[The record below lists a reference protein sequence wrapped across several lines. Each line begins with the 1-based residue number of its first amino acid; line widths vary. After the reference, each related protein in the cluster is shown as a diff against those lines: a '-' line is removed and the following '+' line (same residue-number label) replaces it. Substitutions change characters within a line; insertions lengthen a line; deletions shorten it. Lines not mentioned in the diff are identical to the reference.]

1 MSAINVTSVQVL
13 DNPQMFSSPLQFEI
27 QYECLQDLRHD
38 LEWKLTYV
46 GSAEDDEY
54 DQVLDTVLVGPVVRG
69 AYKFVFQANPPDVSK
84 IPAEDILGVTVLL
97 VTCSYNNEEF
107 IRVGYY
113 VNNEYAD
120 EELRED
126 PPSQPRLDRVMRNI
140 LADKPRVTR
149 FPCDFDAQAIPGM
162 ENVASEDAMMGDEN
176 QEVQQGGMGVDF
188 SKDQAGFF
196 QQQQAPGQTQ
206 GLW

>member
-1 MSAINVTSVQVL
+1 
-13 DNPQMFSSPLQFEI
+13 
-27 QYECLQDLRHD
+27 

-46 GSAEDDEY
+46 GSAEDDKC

-84 IPAEDILGVTVLL
+84 IPQEDILGVTVLL
-97 VTCSYNNEEF
+97 VTCSYNNQEF

-126 PPSQPRLDRVMRNI
+126 PPAQPRIDRVMRNI
-140 LADKPRVTR
+140 LAEKPRVTR
-149 FPCDFDAQAIPGM
+149 FPCEFDSQAIAGM
-162 ENVASEDAMMGDEN
+162 ESQGAMDDMMMGDEN
-176 QEVQQGGMGVDF
+176 APVATAMPGVDF
-188 SKDQAGFF
+188 SKEQAGFF
-196 QQQQAPGQTQ
+196 QSTQAQT
-206 GLW
+206 GMW

>member
-1 MSAINVTSVQVL
+1 VRVVVWMWTDEMCFAR
-13 DNPQMFSSPLQFEI
+13 E
-27 QYECLQDLRHD
+27 D

-54 DQVLDTVLVGPVVRG
+54 DQILDTVLVGPVVRG
-69 AYKFVFQANPPDVSK
+69 TYKFVFQANPPDVSK
-84 IPAEDILGVTVLL
+84 IPQEDILGVTVLL

-126 PPSQPRLDRVMRNI
+126 PPSQPRIDRIVRNI

-149 FPCDFDAQAIPGM
+149 FPCDFDAQAIPGI
-162 ENVASEDAMMGDEN
+162 ASGDAGSEDAMMGDEN
-176 QEVQQGGMGVDF
+176 QEVPGTIGVDF
-188 SKDQAGFF
+188 SKEQVGGGFF
-196 QQQQAPGQTQ
+196 QQQAPGQMQ

>member
-1 MSAINVTSVQVL
+1 MRLKTDGKETVHPA
-13 DNPQMFSSPLQFEI
+13 
-27 QYECLQDLRHD
+27 D

-46 GSAEDDEY
+46 GSAEDDKC

-84 IPAEDILGVTVLL
+84 IPQEDILGVTVLL
-97 VTCSYNNEEF
+97 VTCSYNNQEF

-120 EELRED
+120 EELREN
-126 PPSQPRLDRVMRNI
+126 PPAQLRMDKIVRNI
-140 LADKPRVTR
+140 LAEKPRVTR
-149 FPCDFDAQAIPGM
+149 FPCDFDSQSIPGI
-162 ENVASEDAMMGDEN
+162 ESGGVEDEMMMGDEN
-176 QEVQQGGMGVDF
+176 TPGQNMPGVDF
-188 SKDQAGFF
+188 SKEQAGFF
-196 QQQQAPGQTQ
+196 SQQQVPGQMQQ

>member
-1 MSAINVTSVQVL
+1 M
-13 DNPQMFSSPLQFEI
+13 D
-27 QYECLQDLRHD
+27 RHAD